1 MKRDWNSRTILLL
14 VGAILVVLNLVGL
27 NLFFRLDFTDDKV
40 YSLSDA
46 SIELVQSLEDP
57 ITLKAFFTE
66 DLPAPY
72 SSNRRF
78 LKDKLDD
85 YRAYGGQTVQYEF
98 IDPIGDEDLS
108 AEAARY
114 QIPPVQI
121 QVVENDEVQI
131 KNAYMGLGILYAG
144 EREVIPLVQN
154 MATLEYDI
162 TSAIKKLTRDRTP
175 IVGFLSGHGE
185 PDLQQN
191 MAMLS
196 QTLQRNYDV
205 QSVTAANGTLTPRP
219 DVLMVVA
226 PADSVPDAD
235 LQAINT
241 FIMEGGKAAFLL
253 NRVNANL
260 QFGQATAF
268 STGLEG
274 LLQNYGINIQ
284 ENLVQDQ
291 QSSAVSMQRMM
302 GGFPVIQRIEYPF
315 FPIAT
320 NFNLDN
326 AMVNRMRNVM
336 FYFTS
341 SIDTSGVAAGVTVE
355 PLVLSTPN
363 SATQQGFFMIQPMPT
378 PQPLS
383 GGPFVLGAAYSGS
396 FPNAYAEGQSV
407 DTRIVAFGDGDLFNE
422 AVLGQGQVPPGN
434 IELGLNMVDWLA
446 QDEALL
452 TIRSKTIEPRQLDPV
467 PEGSRAF
474 IKYGTMM
481 GPMLLIVL
489 FGLVRWRAR
498 KARQIVWVRSQG

>member
-1 MKRDWNSRTILLL
+1 MKRDWNSRTILVL
-14 VGAILVVLNLVGL
+14 VGAILVLLNIVGL

-46 SIELVQSLEDP
+46 SIELVQSLDDP

-98 IDPIGDEDLS
+98 VDPIGDEDLS

-121 QVVENDEVQI
+121 QVVENDQVQI
-131 KNAYMGLGILYAG
+131 KNAYMGLGILYGG

-154 MATLEYDI
+154 LSTLEYDI

-175 IVGFLSGHGE
+175 VVGFLSGHGE
-185 PDLQQN
+185 PNPQQD
-191 MAMLS
+191 MS
-196 QTLQRNYDV
+196 VFTQSLQRNYDV
-205 QSVTAANGTLTPRP
+205 QTVTASNGTLTPRP

-226 PADSVPDAD
+226 PSDSLPEAD

-241 FIMEGGKAAFLL
+241 FIMEGGKAAFLV

-268 STGLEG
+268 GTGLEG
-274 LLQNYGINIQ
+274 LLQNYGITIRDD
-284 ENLVQDQ
+284 LLQDR
-291 QSSAVSMQRMM
+291 QSSAVSMQSMQ
-302 GGFPVIQRIEYPF
+302 GGFRVIQQIEYPF

-320 NFNLDN
+320 TFNPEN
-326 AMVNRMRNVM
+326 TMVNRLRNIM

-341 SIDTSGVAAGVTVE
+341 TIDTSGVAAGVTVE
-355 PLVLSTPN
+355 PLVLSTAN
-363 SATQQGFFMIQPMPT
+363 SATQQGFFMIQPMPQ

-383 GGPFVLGAAYSGS
+383 GGPYVIGAAYSGS
-396 FPNAYAEGQSV
+396 FPNAYAEGQSIE
-407 DTRIVAFGDGDLFNE
+407 TRLVAFGDGDLFNE
-422 AVLGQGQVPPGN
+422 AILGQGAVPPGN
-434 IELGLNMVDWLA
+434 LELGLNMVDWLA

-474 IKYGTMM
+474 IKYASML
-481 GPMLLIVL
+481 GPTILIVL
-489 FGLVRWRAR
+489 FGLVRWRSR
-498 KARQIVWVRSQG
+498 KARQIVWVKNN